1 MTKYEYILVD
11 MFYKYQLY
19 SDQIGMQEFVD
30 EFNKRIEEEE
40 VPAELAKAEKPTARV
55 EVPEQV
61 GGKSRGRPRTKV

>member
-11 MFYKYQLY
+11 MFYKYELY
-19 SDQIGMQEFVD
+19 SEKIGMKEFVD

-40 VPAELAKAEKPTARV
+40 IPKEIAAEFGI

-61 GGKSRGRPRTKV
+61 GGKGRGRPRKKVDV